1 MLLLN
6 GDQFSSSLRAEYF
19 TLWKFKKAVK
29 VVESTFE
36 ANDSPNADAKLP
48 VAALGSEWHSKLC
61 DCSASRHHKG
71 DAAEPDF

>member
-1 MLLLN
+1 
-6 GDQFSSSLRAEYF
+6 
-19 TLWKFKKAVK
+19 
-29 VVESTFE
+29 VESTFE